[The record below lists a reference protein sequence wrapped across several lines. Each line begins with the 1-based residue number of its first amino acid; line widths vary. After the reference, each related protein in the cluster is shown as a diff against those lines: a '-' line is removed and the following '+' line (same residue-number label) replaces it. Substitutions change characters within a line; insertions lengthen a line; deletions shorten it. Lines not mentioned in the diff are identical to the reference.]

1 MYGSTTDVAFL
12 LFVFQT
18 SEKKQTKLGSVLIV
32 RDKYS
37 FQESLCSFAL
47 PCLDT
52 FRNTTE
58 LFLSRERRKQS
69 LILFASNCQLTY
81 QLRAKCYIYT
91 FQNGLFTDA
100 HLISLPCLLSEGSS
114 YSSDCFLKKSVNP
127 FSFNVG
133 KASKGLCAFISKNRL
148 LVHGCRVGKI

>member
-1 MYGSTTDVAFL
+1 MARQWMWHF
-12 LFVFQT
+12 F
-18 SEKKQTKLGSVLIV
+18 
-32 RDKYS
+32 YS
-37 FQESLCSFAL
+37 FSKRVRKNKRNLDQCYIYISEINIHFRGPFVLL

-52 FRNTTE
+52 FHNTTE
-58 LFLSRERRKQS
+58 VFLSWERRKQS

-91 FQNGLFTDA
+91 FQNGLFTNA
-100 HLISLPCLLSEGSS
+100 HLISLLCLLSEGSS

-133 KASKGLCAFISKNRL
+133 KVNKGLYAFISKN
-148 LVHGCRVGKI
+148 